1 MSKKVK
7 WGVLSTAKIGV
18 EKVIPGMQ
26 KASNLEVVAIASRD
40 RAAAQATAKKLGIP
54 TAHGSYDELIHNPD
68 IDAIYIPLPNHLHV
82 AWTIK
87 AAEAGKH
94 VLCEK
99 PLSMNV
105 QDIKRLIRVRDKT
118 GKKIGE
124 AFMVHTHPQWIR
136 ARELTQSSEFGE
148 LRAIAGF
155 FSYNNRDPKN
165 IRNVKEYGGG
175 GIFDIGTYPIHTSR
189 FIFGEEP
196 TRVAALIEN
205 DPQFKVDRL
214 SSIIMDFPSGHS
226 VFTCSTQIVPYQ
238 RMQFFGTKRRVEIEI
253 PFNALDDR
261 KMRLFVDT
269 GDLTGSSLQT
279 IEIPT
284 CNQYTVQ
291 GEEFS
296 RAILEDSKVP
306 VPLEDALANMQV
318 IEAVFKAGQTGKWV
332 AV

>member
-26 KASNLEVVAIASRD
+26 KASNLEVAAIASRD

-124 AFMVHTHPQWIR
+124 AFMVHSHPQWIR
-136 ARELTQSSEFGE
+136 AKELAHSSEFGE

-165 IRNVKEYGGG
+165 IRNIKEFGGG

-214 SSIIMDFPSGHS
+214 SSVIMDFPSGQAI
-226 VFTCSTQIVPYQ
+226 FTCSTQIVPYQ
-238 RMQFFGTKRRVEIEI
+238 RMQLFGTKRRVEIEI

-261 KMRLFVDT
+261 KMRLFLDT

-279 IEIPT
+279 VEIPT
-284 CNQYTVQ
+284 CNQYTIQ

-296 RAILEDSKVP
+296 RAILEDGKVP

-318 IEAVFKAGQTGKWV
+318 IEAIFKAGQTGKWV
-332 AV
+332 TV